1 MDICTSSLFRAFSN
15 LCVSVNTL
23 SLSGVDTVISRSG
36 SPHDASHLPSI
47 CMYACRTMAVG
58 RVDELRTRGLTKNRP
73 CSIFPNINILIMI
86 LIMIMIM
93 IIMIVIVI
101 VIVILIV
108 IVATRNLGPLK
119 EENFASKYKQYQA
132 LSY

>member
-1 MDICTSSLFRAFSN
+1 
-15 LCVSVNTL
+15 
-23 SLSGVDTVISRSG
+23 
-36 SPHDASHLPSI
+36 
-47 CMYACRTMAVG
+47 MYACRTMAVG

-86 LIMIMIM
+86 LIMIMI
-93 IIMIVIVI
+93 IMIVI